1 MVSEAGKG
9 PLTSGRVRKS
19 RPSTPALRLTFCAA
33 LLIRCAYRTKSLN
46 FQMPYSDASENA
58 IKADGSA
65 ESLELSELGAIPRW
79 LEP

>member
-19 RPSTPALRLTFCAA
+19 RPSKPALRLTFCAA
-33 LLIRCAYRTKSLN
+33 LLIRCAYRAKSLH
-46 FQMPYSDASENA
+46 FQMPYSDAPENA
-58 IKADGSA
+58 IKADGQA